1 MAERTA
7 GIHVNA
13 PLCLRSPAKLNLFLH
28 VTGRRDDGY
37 HTLQT
42 VFQLIDLCDEMSFEV
57 SRDAGIVLDSDL
69 PGVDCEN
76 NLCMRAAR
84 ALAQRCSPSSGVRI
98 RLRKRIPAGGGLG
111 GGSSN
116 AATTLLALN
125 RLWECGLGLG
135 ELARLGLQLGADV
148 PVFVRGRSA
157 WAEGV
162 GEILTPVDL
171 PERWYLVV
179 RPDCSVNTAAI
190 FADRELTRNTAPMK
204 IAGFLTRGGHN
215 DCEPVV
221 RKRYPQVGEALDW
234 LGRFGEARMSGTGS
248 CIFASFPDEASA
260 RAAGSG
266 VPAKWLWFVARGMNR
281 SWVHEALFD

>member
-1 MAERTA
+1 M
-7 GIHVNA
+7 NA

-28 VTGRRDDGY
+28 VTGRRSDGY

-42 VFQLIDLCDEMSFEV
+42 VFQLIDLCDEMSFE
-57 SRDAGIVLDSDL
+57 SSADPGIVLDTDL
-69 PGVDCEN
+69 PGVGSED
-76 NLCMRAAR
+76 NLAMRAAR
-84 ALAQRCSPSSGVRI
+84 VLAGLCRPSTGIRI
-98 RLRKRIPAGGGLG
+98 RLHKRIPPGGGLG

-125 RLWECGLGLG
+125 RLWECGLGPD

-162 GEILTPVDL
+162 GEILTPVEL
-171 PERWYLVV
+171 PQRWYLVV

-190 FADRELTRNTAPMK
+190 FADRELTRNTAPMT
-204 IAGFLTRGGHN
+204 IAGFLTGGGHN

-221 RKRYPQVGEALDW
+221 RKRYPQVDEALGW
-234 LGRFGEARMSGTGS
+234 LAQFGKARMSGTGS
-248 CIFASFPDEASA
+248 CIFASFADEESA
-260 RAAGSG
+260 KAAGSR